1 MLSNNRYII
10 CHTSI
15 GSSSNRC
22 IVQDFL
28 IYVLLFI
35 GADQTRYGILIPIFI
50 LIMLIP
56 SGFYAY
62 VIGRR
67 IYPEH
72 LELFI
77 MVVDKLGAV
86 DKSENPSI
94 EIRLD

>member
-1 MLSNNRYII
+1 
-10 CHTSI
+10 
-15 GSSSNRC
+15 
-22 IVQDFL
+22 
-28 IYVLLFI
+28 
-35 GADQTRYGILIPIFI
+35 
-50 LIMLIP
+50 MLIP

-86 DKSENPSI
+86 DKSENPAI
-94 EIRLD
+94 EIRLGGIDDLERIATESDNDYWPIMEILTLT